1 METTRDKLIHATFDE
16 VFSHGYQGAALSD
29 ILAKAGVHK
38 GSMYH
43 FFANKKEISFFII
56 ENLLFLLTF

>member
-1 METTRDKLIHATFDE
+1 METTRDKLINATFDE
-16 VFSHGYQGAALSD
+16 VFSHGYQGASLCD

-43 FFANKKEISFFII
+43 FFGFHRRDNNQKKY
-56 ENLLFLLTF
+56 